1 MARKQCKNT
10 IQQHKKMTL
19 PEPSGSII
27 ARPKLLK
34 TDEAEENVIKNSF
47 MKIIEAI

>member
-1 MARKQCKNT
+1 MARKQCKN
-10 IQQHKKMTL
+10 IFNSIKKMTL

-27 ARPKLLK
+27 ARPKLLN
-34 TDEAEENVIKNSF
+34 TDEAEENNIKNSF